1 MGLVNDS
8 YHKSPAAGAKDSTI
22 QRLSPTTWQGLAT
35 AARLLGSTG
44 TPAKSSMKVVAGKFM
59 GSTFCHELGFGE
71 LYALDFQLYATVKKV
86 EEAEQVEQDLRDFT

>member
-1 MGLVNDS
+1 
-8 YHKSPAAGAKDSTI
+8 
-22 QRLSPTTWQGLAT
+22 
-35 AARLLGSTG
+35 
-44 TPAKSSMKVVAGKFM
+44 M